1 MNIFT
6 VITTFLNLAL
16 CSYAAFKKDN
26 PTFGQKLAYLK
37 NPTIIIPAP
46 MQVETL
52 MDKDVDYD
60 NYKWCFYRLSR
71 IVSCCYPI
79 NS

>member
-26 PTFGQKLAYLK
+26 PTFSQKLLVNLDYLFRSSY
-37 NPTIIIPAP
+37 
-46 MQVETL
+46 MSV
-52 MDKDVDYD
+52 
-60 NYKWCFYRLSR
+60 
-71 IVSCCYPI
+71 
-79 NS
+79 